1 MFVVVSAAA
10 LVIFSVIVTPAA
22 FMAVCMP
29 MACAT
34 LMILC
39 VVVSVSAAA
48 LVPLV
53 MMVVSAA
60 AAVRALRLSSKNF
73 ICRRFAILDDLYI
86 KFQLLARKWVIK
98 VDSDVLLADSFD
110 AHAGSRAVLRLT
122 EKLHTNDQIDA
133 RKLLFR
139 QDLHGVLFIL
149 ADSVARAYANRFAL
163 ARL

>member
-1 MFVVVSAAA
+1 MLVVVPAAA

-29 MACAT
+29 MTSAT
-34 LMILC
+34 
-39 VVVSVSAAA
+39 

-53 MMVVSAA
+53 VMVVSAA
-60 AAVRALRLSSKNF
+60 AAVRALRLSGKNF
-73 ICRRFAILDDLYI
+73 VCRRFAVLDDLYI
-86 KFQLLARKWVIK
+86 KFQLLASKRVIK

-110 AHAGSRAVLRLT
+110 AHAGSRAVLRLA
-122 EKLHTNDQIDA
+122 EKLHTNDQVDT

-139 QDLHGVLFIL
+139 QDLHGVLLIL
-149 ADSVARAYANRFAL
+149 ADPVARAYANRFAL

>member
-1 MFVVVSAAA
+1 MFVVVPAAA

-29 MACAT
+29 MTSAT
-34 LMILC
+34 LVILC
-39 VVVSVSAAA
+39 VIVSMSAAT
-48 LVPLV
+48 LVLLV

-60 AAVRALRLSSKNF
+60 AAVRALRLSGKNF
-73 ICRRFAILDDLYI
+73 IRRRFAILDDLYI
-86 KFQLLARKWVIK
+86 KFQLLASKRVVK
-98 VDSDVLLADSFD
+98 VDSDILLADSFD
-110 AHAGSRAVLRLT
+110 THTGSRAVLRLA
-122 EKLHTNDQIDA
+122 EKLHTYRQIDT

-149 ADSVARAYANRFAL
+149 AYPVARAYANRFAL